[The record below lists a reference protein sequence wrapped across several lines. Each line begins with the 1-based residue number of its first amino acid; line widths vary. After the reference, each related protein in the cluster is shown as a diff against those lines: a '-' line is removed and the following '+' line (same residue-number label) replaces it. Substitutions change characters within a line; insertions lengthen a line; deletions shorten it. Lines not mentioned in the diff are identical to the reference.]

1 MGDLAPGPHEVVL
14 PITDSKGKNIKV
26 SLLWLL
32 PYGEIFMMADLLR
45 AYDIEQTISGSLRRF
60 VPMVV
65 QPLMTLVSLKGPFGQ
80 RILRGTETAGRAA
93 KKLAGAMALG
103 WMPGLAGQYW
113 HRLYLNATAGPEK
126 KQPWWLQGLVEP
138 VTGRVEAFR
147 PEEKAELARGL
158 KAGEYGRLAREIRR
172 IQRRVIKGTAS
183 AADME
188 ELRYLKGQVQ
198 EFQKREGK

>member
-1 MGDLAPGPHEVVL
+1 MLNDLMR
-14 PITDSKGKNIKV
+14 S
-26 SLLWLL
+26 
-32 PYGEIFMMADLLR
+32 
-45 AYDIEQTISGSLRRF
+45 YDIEQSITGSLRKF

-65 QPLMTLVSLKGPFGQ
+65 QPLITLVSLRGPFG
-80 RILRGTETAGRAA
+80 RRVLRGTETWARAA
-93 KKLAGAMALG
+93 KKVAAAMAWG

-183 AADME
+183 AGDME

-198 EFQKREGK
+198 EFQKREQK